1 MKKLL
6 NVSTIQQEVQAE
18 RGCRMGTKQ
27 REKWENLTFGS
38 DNQESRERVRQL
50 ILFIAER
57 CQADPNFGMT
67 KLVKVL
73 YRADFES
80 FARYGE
86 SITGSQ
92 YKKFPYGPVS
102 EAALDMRNKMREQGE
117 VTVAKEGYS
126 PYLRDRVIP
135 LQEADLGSFSGR
147 DIALIDGV
155 IQMFRGL
162 TATDVSEF
170 SHDHAWKAAADYEMI
185 PYEAALLSDHPPT
198 EDDIARAH
206 ELSTKYGWED

>member
-1 MKKLL
+1 MDAKQ
-6 NVSTIQQEVQAE
+6 IE
-18 RGCRMGTKQ
+18 R
-27 REKWENLTFGS
+27 WENLTFGS
-38 DNQESRERVRQL
+38 SDQESKERVRQL

-86 SITGSQ
+86 SITGAQ

-102 EAALDMRNKMREQGE
+102 QAALDVRDEMKEQGE
-117 VTVAKEGYS
+117 IAIAKEGYS

-135 LQEADLGSFSGR
+135 LREADLEGFSGR
-147 DIALIDGV
+147 DIALVDGV
-155 IQMFRGL
+155 IQMFHGF
-162 TATDVSEF
+162 TATDVSDF
-170 SHDHAWKAAADYEMI
+170 SHDKAWKATADYDMI

>member
-1 MKKLL
+1 M
-6 NVSTIQQEVQAE
+6 S
-18 RGCRMGTKQ
+18 TKQ
-27 REKWENLTFGS
+27 RDRRENLTFGS
-38 DNQESRERVRQL
+38 DDRESRERLRQL
-50 ILFIAER
+50 ILFITER

-86 SITGSQ
+86 SITGTQ

-102 EAALDMRNKMREQGE
+102 QAALDVRDEMKEQGE
-117 VTVAKEGYS
+117 IAIAKEGYS

-135 LQEADLGSFSGR
+135 LQEADLSGFSGR
-147 DIALIDGV
+147 DIALIDGI
-155 IQMFRGL
+155 IQMFHGF
-162 TATDVSEF
+162 TATSVSEF
-170 SHDHAWKAAADYEMI
+170 SHDHAWKAAEDYEMI

-198 EDDIARAH
+198 EDDVARAH
-206 ELSTKYGWED
+206 ELSAKYGWED